1 MQVWIKTENEQIV
14 HINLESIRTDVQL
27 PSTIQELEDKL
38 LPELLEE
45 KEAIEI
51 GKKLRAEKLAK
62 SEDAVEAPY
71 TEAKHKQ
78 KACNR
83 EQKQKETKNPKM
95 KTVMDVVNRIRWD
108 EKLDTSNF
116 TVAYVDRFVGVLEKP
131 FDDFTWNNIVDVDYY
146 EDFGVPEHRI
156 VYFK

>member
-1 MQVWIKTENEQIV
+1 MLSK
-14 HINLESIRTDVQL
+14 HIESVPTRLQL
-27 PSTIQELEDKL
+27 HSTIQELEDKL

-45 KEAIEI
+45 KEAIET

-62 SEDAVEAPY
+62 SEENGEIPY
-71 TEAKHKQ
+71 TQIEPKQ
-78 KACNR
+78 KSR
-83 EQKQKETKNPKM
+83 MTKQKENKNPKM

-108 EKLDTSNF
+108 EKLDTSKF
-116 TVAYVDRFVGVLEKP
+116 TVGYTDRFVGVLEKP

-146 EDFGVPEHRI
+146 EDFGVPEHRV